1 MKADILDFFC
11 ELLAEIRK
19 VRDGQEKILALLHT
33 DIETAPKEERELHSI
48 RLIDMTT
55 RLRHTL
61 LAGGINYI
69 EDLEKYQKSDMMRFR
84 NFGTKS
90 MRELESL
97 MDYFGVKFQK
107 QESSR
112 VVVTSEEISQYYK
125 MK

>member
-33 DIETAPKEERELHSI
+33 DIETAPKEGRELHSI

-55 RLRHTL
+55 KLRNAL
-61 LAGGINYI
+61 LVGGINYI
-69 EDLEKYQKSDMMRFR
+69 EDLEKYEKSDMMRFR

-90 MRELESL
+90 MRELESV
-97 MDYFGVKFQK
+97 MDYFGVKFK
-107 QESSR
+107 KKESSR
-112 VVVTSEEISQYYK
+112 VVVTYEEFNNYK